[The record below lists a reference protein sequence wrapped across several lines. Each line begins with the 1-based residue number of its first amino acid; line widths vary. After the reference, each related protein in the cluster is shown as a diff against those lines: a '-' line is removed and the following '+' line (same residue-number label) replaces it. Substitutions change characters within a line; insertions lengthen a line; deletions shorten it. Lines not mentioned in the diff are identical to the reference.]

1 LATEVQELREKR
13 ARLEGVLEELRE
25 RGDEAARLEEEI
37 ASLEIRAARTRQSL
51 EILDLT
57 SRMLEEARTLSVYPA
72 RELLERRA
80 GEYLGQATDGAYNR
94 VALDE
99 RALRPQVWVP
109 AVGTWKD
116 AAELSQATSDQLYLC
131 LRLALLDVITA
142 DRKPPLFLDE
152 PFAHLDD
159 KRRVAMLSLLAT
171 AAKDRQVV
179 LFTCWPD
186 YDKVAERV
194 VVLDRAAVSRAS

>member
-1 LATEVQELREKR
+1 VQELREKR
-13 ARLEGVLEELRE
+13 ARLEGVLDELRE

-37 ASLEIRAARTRQSL
+37 AGLQGRTARARQTL

-57 SRMLEEARTLSVYPA
+57 ARMLEEARTLSVYPA

-80 GEYLGQATDGAYNR
+80 GEYLSMATEGGYGR
-94 VALDE
+94 VVLDE

-109 AVGTWKD
+109 AAGTWKD
-116 AAELSQATSDQLYLC
+116 ASELSQGTSDQLYLC

-152 PFAHLDD
+152 PFAHLDE
-159 KRRVAMLSLLAT
+159 KRRHAMLSLLST

-186 YDKVAERV
+186 YDQVAERV
-194 VVLDRAAVSRAS
+194 VVLDRVAAT